1 MDKLDRKILN
11 IIQED
16 GRASI
21 KSIAEKCFI
30 SAPSASVRLQYL
42 EEHGFINGYTAN
54 VNYEKLGYLIKAFVR
69 LDVSYKELPRFVEFV
84 SKVPNVVE
92 CNYITGDA
100 AVQLKVFYKN
110 MTELN
115 RFNASLKEFGNTH
128 TTVAFTTNIG
138 PRPLKLP
145 DEDEPD

>member
-11 IIQED
+11 IVQQD
-16 GRASI
+16 GRVSI

-30 SAPSASVRLQYL
+30 SAPSASVRLQNL
-42 EEHGFINGYTAN
+42 ENHGFITGYTAT

-69 LDVSYKELPRFVEFV
+69 IDVSYKELPKFVKFI

-92 CNYITGDA
+92 CNFITGDA
-100 AVQLKVFYKN
+100 SVQLKVFYKT
-110 MTELN
+110 MIELN

-128 TTVAFTTNIG
+128 TNVAFTTNIG
-138 PRPLKLP
+138 PRPLQLP
-145 DEDEPD
+145 EKKSD

>member
-11 IIQED
+11 IVQQD
-16 GRASI
+16 GRISI
-21 KSIAEKCFI
+21 KKIAEKCFI
-30 SAPSASVRLQYL
+30 SAPSASVRLQNL
-42 EEHGFINGYTAN
+42 ENHGFITGYTAH

-69 LDVSYKELPRFVEFV
+69 IDVSYKELPKFVKFV

-92 CNYITGDA
+92 CNFITGDA
-100 AVQLKVFYKN
+100 SVQLKVFYKT

-128 TTVAFTTNIG
+128 TNVAFTTNIG

-145 DEDEPD
+145 EEKSD

>member
-1 MDKLDRKILN
+1 MDKLDCKILN

-30 SAPSASVRLQYL
+30 SAPSASVRLQNL
-42 EEHGFINGYTAN
+42 ENHGFINGYTAN

-69 LDVSYKELPRFVEFV
+69 IDVSYVEMPKFVDFI
-84 SKVPNVVE
+84 SKIPNVVE

-100 AVQLKVFYKN
+100 SVQLKVFYKT

-115 RFNASLKEFGNTH
+115 EFNASLKEFGYSH
-128 TTVAFTTNIG
+128 TNVAFTTNIG

-145 DEDEPD
+145 EDDE